1 MRKTFIVL
9 SAAAS
14 VAALTIPAT
23 PALAQAI
30 AVQNI
35 PPQER
40 PQIVVT
46 PAQRYGV
53 TRGTRYSATPTQDA
67 QAAARDQA
75 ARNVATTTTG
85 AAAGT
90 LVGVG
95 LANSWWT
102 GSLAASLPASAA
114 GAAVAG
120 GVVGVGVAG
129 LIDMATRPCAG
140 FHAIGPF
147 AAQMTDGCVNGRW
160 VGRSRG

>member
-1 MRKTFIVL
+1 V
-9 SAAAS
+9 
-14 VAALTIPAT
+14 
-23 PALAQAI
+23 AQAI

-46 PAQRYGV
+46 PAQRTGV
-53 TRGTRYSATPTQDA
+53 TRGNRYSATPTQDA
-67 QAAARDQA
+67 QAARDQA

-102 GSLAASLPASAA
+102 GSFAASLPASAA

-120 GVVGVGVAG
+120 GVVVRGVAG
-129 LIDMATRPCAG
+129 VIDMATRPCAG

-147 AAQMTDGCVNGRW
+147 AAQMTDGCINGRW